1 METTNA
7 VNTYRYADC
16 HIAQLYSTLLYSTLS
31 VSEVA
36 TAAVAT
42 EAMRTRILF
51 LLPFVLS
58 SVISLFSSA
67 DALVPA
73 ALVHTCVG
81 AIAGSAG
88 AFAVYPID
96 YVKSQLQ
103 TEAGRA
109 KWKSGGVEAA
119 VDICRTSGPLA
130 FYRGVLINL
139 VGVSLEKTV
148 KLSANTFFR
157 VAIRNQCGALSL
169 LGEIIAGGLAGMTQV
184 VVTNPLEVVKVKL
197 QTSDMS
203 LQDVMVQIQGIKDL
217 YQGAGACVARDM
229 IFSAVLFP
237 VYAHAKIALALAI
250 ATDESPAFVADIIA
264 GSFAAAPAAI
274 LATPAD
280 VIKTRIQAQ
289 SKNQNSPK
297 ENISFLS
304 KASNVIQEE
313 GPAVLFSGCLE
324 RVVRSVPQ
332 FGVTLALFDVLN
344 TAAIEHGWLLPES
357 LA

>member
-1 METTNA
+1 MTVTA
-7 VNTYRYADC
+7 SA
-16 HIAQLYSTLLYSTLS
+16 AAS
-31 VSEVA
+31 
-36 TAAVAT
+36 AAVTKTAIT
-42 EAMRTRILF
+42 KAMRIRIL
-51 LLPFVLS
+51 LVLPFVVLS
-58 SVISLFSSA
+58 CFSSLLPLTN
-67 DALVPA
+67 ALIPA

-119 VDICRTSGPLA
+119 LDICRTSGPLSL
-130 FYRGVLINL
+130 YRGVLINL

-157 VAIRNQCGALSL
+157 VAIRNQCGSLSL

-197 QTSDMS
+197 QTSDLS
-203 LQDVMVQIQGIKDL
+203 LRDIMDQIKGLSDL

-237 VYAHAKIALALAI
+237 VYAHAKIALSIAI
-250 ATDESPAFVADIIA
+250 ATEGSPAFLADIIA

-289 SKNQNSPK
+289 SKNQSSPNN
-297 ENISFLS
+297 NISFLS
-304 KASNVIQEE
+304 TASNVIQDE

-344 TAAIEHGWLLPES
+344 TAAVEYGWLSPEG